1 MTDLRKTP
9 PPHSPSMGV
18 LSENEVIRRESADNY
33 SWVLIQFFAD
43 CRLILCKHGKQGIVQ
58 HRSTKRPNKGVW
70 IGKKHVTTKSS
81 LLVVCSALHLIRD
94 TATAQQ
100 VLQLPEKLSEA
111 VENG

>member
-1 MTDLRKTP
+1 MTNPHKSP
-9 PPHSPSMGV
+9 PPHSPITGV
-18 LSENEVIRRESADNY
+18 LSENKVIRRESSDDY
-33 SWVLIQFFAD
+33 SQVLIQFFAEW
-43 CRLILCKHGKQGIVQ
+43 RLIVCKHGKQGIVQ
-58 HRSTKRPNKGVW
+58 NRSTVRPNKGVW

-94 TATAQQ
+94 TATAQK

>member
-1 MTDLRKTP
+1 MTNPRKAP
-9 PPHSPSMGV
+9 PPPSPTTGV
-18 LSENEVIRRESADNY
+18 LSENEVIRAESADDY
-33 SWVLIQFFAD
+33 SWVLIDFFAD

-58 HRSTKRPNKGVW
+58 HRSTKKPNKGVW

-94 TATAQQ
+94 ASVAQQ
-100 VLQLPEKLSEA
+100 VLALPEKISEA

>member
-1 MTDLRKTP
+1 MTDLRNNP
-9 PPHSPSMGV
+9 PPRSPSKGV
-18 LSENEVIRRESADNY
+18 LSENKVVRAESADGY
-33 SWVLIQFFAD
+33 AWVLIEFFAD

-94 TATAQQ
+94 AATAEK
-100 VLQLPEKLSEA
+100 VLALPEHFRDMAQK
-111 VENG
+111 

>member
-1 MTDLRKTP
+1 MTKLNNP
-9 PPHSPSMGV
+9 PPHGPSKGV
-18 LSENEVIRRESADNY
+18 LSENKVVRRESADNY
-33 SWVLIQFFAD
+33 SFVLFQFFAD

-94 TATAQQ
+94 ASVAQQ
-100 VLQLPEKLSEA
+100 VLALPEKISEA

>member
-1 MTDLRKTP
+1 MTKLNTP

-18 LSENEVIRRESADNY
+18 LSENKVIRAESADDY

-94 TATAQQ
+94 AATAEK
-100 VLQLPEKLSEA
+100 VLALPEHFRDMAQK
-111 VENG
+111 

>member
-1 MTDLRKTP
+1 MADPRNTTP
-9 PPHSPSMGV
+9 PHRPSIGV
-18 LSENEVIRRESADNY
+18 LSEDKVVRKESSDNY
-33 SWVLIQFFAD
+33 SKVLVQFLAEW
-43 CRLILCKHGKQGIVQ
+43 RLIVCKHGKQGIVQ
-58 HRSTKRPNKGVW
+58 NRSTVRPNKGVW

-94 TATAQQ
+94 TVTAQQ